1 MGRGAVSRSV
11 GGALAPASRSNI
23 EAILNEQARC
33 RGLRPSYRQVCDV
46 VPIRH
51 RADTLFPRSGISL
64 IRALPSLLSS
74 ESTSLSTFLWS
85 LIMNTKNSF
94 RVSAFA
100 ASAALFAVGATLSQS
115 ASAAAYLKLG
125 DVKFGVE
132 STSSAFRGGVNV
144 ATGDVNADGVHYV
157 GRDGNWF
164 NPSNWSTGRVPGADD
179 NVILDGNDRVV
190 IDPQRDANGYMIELE
205 DLIISSLASLEV
217 LPGAVVRSRN
227 QVVRDSGTLIFRA
240 SGDVGESLVVE
251 RDSAAV
257 TLVQNPNPKTQRAI
271 VLQSSVTLDMGLGGS
286 IPASLMQDA
295 AGGVQLAA
303 GPGHYSTMTV
313 DTLVI
318 DGDLKL
324 STYYGFEPRPGQS
337 FQIATVN
344 GTRSG
349 EFIGIPEGG
358 YAGCTENNVGLR
370 LSYVGGDGN
379 DLVIS
384 AEQAEPGLCLLL
396 PAVQKVREAAARIN
410 ARVERLPSTV
420 TAAVNQGVA
429 QTREHVLLARQTPV
443 PAASCGAQ
451 TDEIAKATCECLQ
464 DSGGQGLTAC
474 ITAKLP
480 EATAQ
485 TREHI
490 LLARQVGVPLFE
502 QTTSKMPSPTTPI
515 SGPKPT
521 SK

>member
-1 MGRGAVSRSV
+1 MSIQK
-11 GGALAPASRSNI
+11 L
-23 EAILNEQARC
+23 
-33 RGLRPSYRQVCDV
+33 
-46 VPIRH
+46 
-51 RADTLFPRSGISL
+51 
-64 IRALPSLLSS
+64 
-74 ESTSLSTFLWS
+74 
-85 LIMNTKNSF
+85 F
-94 RVSAFA
+94 RVSALA
-100 ASAALFAVGATLSQS
+100 AATSLLAGAYTLPAHAGNNLKQLGLAVNGVASASG
-115 ASAAAYLKLG
+115 
-125 DVKFGVE
+125 
-132 STSSAFRGGVNV
+132 FRGGVFV
-144 ATGDVNADGVHYV
+144 AAGDVNGDGVHYV

-190 IDPQRDANGYMIELE
+190 IDPQRDANGYVIELE
-205 DLIISSLASLEV
+205 DLIISSVASLEV

-257 TLVQNPNPKTQRAI
+257 MLVQNPNPKTQRAI

-286 IPASLMQDA
+286 IPASLTQDA
-295 AGGVQLAA
+295 SGGMQLAA
-303 GPGHYSTMTV
+303 GPGHHSTMTV

-324 STYYGFEPRPGQS
+324 STYYGFEPRPGQN
-337 FQIATVN
+337 FQIASVN

-358 YAGCTENNVGLR
+358 YVGCTENHVGLR

-384 AEQAEPGLCLLL
+384 AEQTEPGLCLLL

-420 TAAVNQGVA
+420 TAAVNEGVA

-443 PAASCGAQ
+443 PAPSCDAQ
-451 TDEIAKATCECLQ
+451 TTEIAKATCECLR
-464 DSGGQGLTAC
+464 DSSGHGLTAC
-474 ITAKLP
+474 IAAKSP
-480 EATAQ
+480 EGTAQ

-490 LLARQVGVPLFE
+490 LLARQVGVPLIE
-502 QTTSKMPSPTTPI
+502 ETTSKMPSPTTPI